1 MKLLLTIIGML
12 LVLFIIT
19 FSLAN
24 FDPVHL
30 KYYDLF
36 DCKIPAYL
44 LIFIAFG
51 AGAIFV
57 GFLDIVERSRLSRK
71 VKKLKKQLKAY
82 EKDVKKEKEEEAED
96 LPEEEPKKEE
106 TPEEEKEKTEEIP

>member
-36 DCKIPAYL
+36 DFKIPAYL

-51 AGAIFV
+51 AGR
-57 GFLDIVERSRLSRK
+57 FLWASWISSKEAACRER
-71 VKKLKKQLKAY
+71 
-82 EKDVKKEKEEEAED
+82 
-96 LPEEEPKKEE
+96 
-106 TPEEEKEKTEEIP
+106 